1 MKFMWQICEKTPQK
15 TKPRR
20 NCVFWVC
27 SVLSAT
33 RLIFSACIPPG
44 MKEPQA
50 YNWYSDA
57 VAVHFLQQSL
67 QLFLHAPQPF
77 SRAKVNWKALVLT
90 SADCKPIHHAAT
102 SISKHG
108 WHLQF
113 LQLKG
118 KKKVFSRMVQ
128 KTFDSLIS
136 KVGESQIPSVTA
148 WTIARKKARKKT
160 THGSCPLAAGFG
172 VLGLYCLYISSHQNL
187 HSLLSTFLFPK
198 QHKASYSLNHCA
210 KKNRTV
216 LN

>member
-15 TKPRR
+15 TKLRR
-20 NCVFWVC
+20 NCIFWVC
-27 SVLSAT
+27 SVLFAT

-77 SRAKVNWKALVLT
+77 SRAKVNWKAHVLT

-102 SISKHG
+102 PISKHG

-118 KKKVFSRMVQ
+118 KKKCSVEWFRKRLIHWYQKLENPRYLQLQHEPLPERKPERKPPMV
-128 KTFDSLIS
+128 
-136 KVGESQIPSVTA
+136 A
-148 WTIARKKARKKT
+148 
-160 THGSCPLAAGFG
+160 
-172 VLGLYCLYISSHQNL
+172 VL
-187 HSLLSTFLFPK
+187 
-198 QHKASYSLNHCA
+198 
-210 KKNRTV
+210 
-216 LN
+216 